1 MIHGGTELAPGRA
14 RPGLIS
20 GSGGDRHRLRGF
32 ALGPNS
38 YIQEPTNYAVLEDAV
53 RHLCLRLVVSSPA
66 PLIMGDSS

>member
-1 MIHGGTELAPGRA
+1 MVF
-14 RPGLIS
+14 

-32 ALGPNS
+32 ALGPKS

-66 PLIMGDSS
+66 PLIMGDFA